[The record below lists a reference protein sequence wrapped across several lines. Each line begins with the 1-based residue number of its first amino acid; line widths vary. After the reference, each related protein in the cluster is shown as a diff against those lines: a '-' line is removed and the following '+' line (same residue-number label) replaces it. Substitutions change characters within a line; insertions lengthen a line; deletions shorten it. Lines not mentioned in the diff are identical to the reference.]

1 MVADEVKM
9 EGSLSYLWIPVQVPR
24 RFGPPS
30 VAINGNQWQSVAI
43 SGNQWQSVAISG
55 NQAQSPVHVSKR
67 LTQHERVHVG
77 EHKLESP
84 A

>member
-24 RFGPPS
+24 RFGPP
-30 VAINGNQWQSVAI
+30 SVAI